1 MTHERL
7 TQIQDSQISD
17 KLLGAHV
24 RPCKTRIHR
33 PGEYINVIS
42 RCNVIAHCLC
52 SQSETSNPRR
62 SSLFATRRLIGT
74 IYPDAIRM
82 RNNWDY
88 LRERVI
94 NYRQLLRVRNAR
106 PVLSSLPFTIRDP
119 SIPSRFPTGGK
130 KKRNGMTRGM
140 GAAVTH
146 PPRLIIGS
154 QNCALY
160 GFINCQVIVR
170 THAPEHRLR
179 AIMEDELKGERTAS
193 SNVQR

>member
-1 MTHERL
+1 
-7 TQIQDSQISD
+7 
-17 KLLGAHV
+17 V
-24 RPCKTRIHR
+24 RPRETKTHR
-33 PGEYINVIS
+33 PEGYINVRS
-42 RCNVIAHCLC
+42 RYNVIAHRLRT
-52 SQSETSNPRR
+52 QSETFNPRR

-106 PVLSSLPFTIRDP
+106 SVLSSLPFTIRDP
-119 SIPSRFPTGGK
+119 PIPSRFPTEERK
-130 KKRNGMTRGM
+130 KERNGIFFFRVTRGM
-140 GAAVTH
+140 GAAVMH

-154 QNCALY
+154 QNCALN

-170 THAPEHRLR
+170 TRTSEHYRLR
-179 AIMEDELKGERTAS
+179 AIMEDELKGERAAS